1 MKKAIFFDRDGTL
14 NVEVGYLYKIEDF
27 KWIDGAVDAIKFC
40 NQNNY
45 LAIVVTNQSGIA
57 RGFYSAADVDRLHS
71 WINEELSKI
80 GAHIDAFYYCPH
92 HPRGAVEKYSVECEC
107 RKPRPKMI
115 LDAIKHFDIDRA
127 QSLMIGDTQRD
138 VEAGANAGVRSIL
151 FNGGNLLETL
161 KAALENR

>member
-14 NVEVGYLYKIEDF
+14 NVEVGYLYRIEDF

-40 NQNNY
+40 NQNNF

-57 RGFYSAADVDRLHS
+57 RGFYSTADVERLHS
-71 WINEELSKI
+71 WINAELSKV

-92 HPRGAVEKYSVECEC
+92 HPRGAVEKFAVECEC

-115 LDAIKHFDIDRA
+115 LDAIKYFDIDRE
-127 QSLMIGDTQRD
+127 QSLMIGDKQRD
-138 VEAGANAGVRSIL
+138 VESGINAGVRGVL
-151 FNGGNLLETL
+151 FDGGNLLDTL
-161 KAALENR
+161 KAALKND